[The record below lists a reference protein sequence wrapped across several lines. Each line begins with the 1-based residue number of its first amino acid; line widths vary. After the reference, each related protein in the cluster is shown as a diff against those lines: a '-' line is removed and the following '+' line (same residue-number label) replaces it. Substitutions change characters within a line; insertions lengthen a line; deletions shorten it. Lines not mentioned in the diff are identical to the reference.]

1 MGFNFQHNTSL
12 KTFNTFGLDVKTAVF
27 CEVDNLQAL
36 KQAIS
41 ETDQTQIMFLGGG
54 SNVLFCND
62 YNGLVIHNNIKGM
75 QIIAETDNDIIL
87 KAYSGEIWH
96 DLVMYCVDQGWG
108 GIENMSL
115 IPGTLGAAPM
125 QNIGAYGV
133 ELEQVFVE
141 LEALNLQ
148 TFELETFSREQCQFA
163 YRESVFKRQLKG
175 QYFIYSVSIKLSKQ
189 PQINVAYGDI
199 LTVLNSKGIDPS
211 NATIK
216 DVSNAVIAIRSEK
229 LPDPKVLGN
238 SGSFFKNP
246 TVSVEQFNAL
256 QNQFPNIKGFPQSN
270 GVKIPAAWLIEQ
282 AGWKGKQVGQTGSHA
297 KQALVIVNYGHA
309 TGPEIYQHALNVIES
324 VYAQFGVKL
333 EPEVNLIQSVSN
345 S

>member
-1 MGFNFQHNTSL
+1 MGFNFQYNTSL
-12 KTFNTFGLDVKTAVF
+12 KAFNTFGLDVKTAVF
-27 CEVDNLQAL
+27 GEVDNLQAL
-36 KQAIS
+36 KQALS
-41 ETDQTQIMFLGGG
+41 ETDQTQMMFLGGG

-62 YNGLVIHNNIKGM
+62 YNGLVIHNNIKGK
-75 QIIAETDNDIIL
+75 QIVAETDNDIIF
-87 KAYSGEIWH
+87 KAYSGENWH
-96 DLVMYCVDQGWG
+96 DLVMYCVDKGWG

-246 TVSVEQFNAL
+246 TVTVEQFNAFLKPMGLKYL
-256 QNQFPNIKGFPQSN
+256 QRG
-270 GVKIPAAWLIEQ
+270 
-282 AGWKGKQVGQTGSHA
+282 
-297 KQALVIVNYGHA
+297 
-309 TGPEIYQHALNVIES
+309 
-324 VYAQFGVKL
+324 
-333 EPEVNLIQSVSN
+333 
-345 S
+345 